1 MNPKFSSDSNSG
13 KLTEEISKSSSDLRT
28 YKSMFQVI
36 SDYEGELSI
45 LLDVIYVLTVLKD
58 TLMKEHF
65 NKKNEQTR
73 IRSIT
78 EINID
83 NIQRCKELTKFAIE
97 LRHLDE
103 VIGNFSNNE
112 LEYCVPKELPIQNGQ
127 HSLENQSQHSNN
139 IGYSNDKETVN
150 HHYNHIFEILEQSRS
165 CKTNGKGG

>member
-36 SDYEGELSI
+36 PDYEGELSI

-83 NIQRCKELTKFAIE
+83 NIQPCKELTKFAIE
-97 LRHLDE
+97 LIPYSINSLTHA
-103 VIGNFSNNE
+103 SN
-112 LEYCVPKELPIQNGQ
+112 
-127 HSLENQSQHSNN
+127 
-139 IGYSNDKETVN
+139 
-150 HHYNHIFEILEQSRS
+150 
-165 CKTNGKGG
+165 